1 MKHLITYKLFEGQ
14 KYIKD
19 FTKEPYATQV
29 IYKPGT
35 YVKFRRDMI
44 NGYPIEGISKDIYKV
59 GEVMDN
65 ISHYLYGLIDLKKA
79 DGDVFNWVK
88 SDDIETYPD
97 IEYAKEMEK
106 MYYHSQK
113 KYNL

>member
-1 MKHLITYKLFEGQ
+1 MITKFSIYEGQ

-35 YVKFRRDMI
+35 YVKFRKNMI
-44 NGYPIEGISKDIYKV
+44 NGYPIEGLVDGVYKV
-59 GEVMDN
+59 GEVMNN
-65 ISHYLYGLIDLKKA
+65 ISHYLYGLIDLSKA
-79 DGDVFNWVK
+79 DDEVFNWVK
-88 SDDIETYPD
+88 DKDIELYPD
-97 IEYAKEMEK
+97 IEKAKELED
-106 MYYHSQK
+106 MYYQSQK